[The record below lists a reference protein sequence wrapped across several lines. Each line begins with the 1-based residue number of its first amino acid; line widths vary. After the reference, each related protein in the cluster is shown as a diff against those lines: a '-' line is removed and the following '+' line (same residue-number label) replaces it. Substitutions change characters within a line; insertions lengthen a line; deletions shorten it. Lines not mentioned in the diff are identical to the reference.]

1 MGIVWK
7 PSVTGT
13 ASRAGKFAVT
23 SAGSQGLVSASGLA
37 LQQAMWA
44 PLGSGRSSAAAAAA
58 AAAGGAAAA
67 AAGGAGVRKNPSA
80 AQAGNTCG
88 CKSSAWM
95 AELIICTA
103 SRWPAVRPS
112 GAIQTSFRIR
122 RFVRVCRGAPR
133 QLSAEVAT
141 LVSSERAAPR
151 HMRLS

>member
-67 AAGGAGVRKNPSA
+67 AAAAGGAGVRKNPSA

-95 AELIICTA
+95 AELIMHSQSAAGPAPCPALSVFRAGAYSIVQNTA
-103 SRWPAVRPS
+103 
-112 GAIQTSFRIR
+112 GFI
-122 RFVRVCRGAPR
+122 
-133 QLSAEVAT
+133 
-141 LVSSERAAPR
+141 
-151 HMRLS
+151 